1 MTLSTDETNTIIY
14 QSAGFVVIVHLLL
27 SFWALCFARVGH
39 QYVVH
44 QEIILYD
51 SDIEDD
57 PEDDPEED
65 ELSDISNHDS
75 D

>member
-14 QSAGFVVIVHLLL
+14 QSAFLVVIVHLLL
-27 SFWALCFARVGH
+27 SFWALCFERVGH

-44 QEIILYD
+44 EVILYD

-57 PEDDPEED
+57 PEDDPED
-65 ELSDISNHDS
+65 ELSDISDHNSDS

>member
-1 MTLSTDETNTIIY
+1 MTLSNDETNTIIY
-14 QSAGFVVIVHLLL
+14 QSAVFVVIVHLLM

-44 QEIILYD
+44 EVILYD

-57 PEDDPEED
+57 PEDD
-65 ELSDISNHDS
+65 LSDISNHDS
-75 D
+75 DSD